1 MIVGID
7 GRRVDG
13 ADDVSRAVARL
24 AAGQQVTFTVLRG
37 GTDRRAVQVTLA
49 ERPA

>member
-1 MIVGID
+1 MP
-7 GRRVDG
+7 VDG
-13 ADDVSRAVARL
+13 ADDVSRAVTRL